1 MQAELGQILLAF
13 LDERLTDAFELMR
26 LHDVNPNTFDG
37 RPLMHVL
44 AMCGKLLGACTVL
57 REEFGADPDLVDEN
71 GYTPLSLALLC
82 SKGEDHADVSSVAQR
97 IAQVIGARLD
107 LPQTLFAVARD
118 GVRHATSVDEFIKN
132 GLNVASTVPMI
143 HLFNKQGVYIQFAQ
157 ELLDRY
163 PERQSP
169 LERNKDGRTLFECKG
184 VKPELLELLRDAMEE
199 PQQRAVTI
207 MMGLHQRLGSDSPLR
222 ILDIEMLRSFIL
234 PLTTTARHTTI
245 ADFRRIK
252 LDALINAEGLTSI
265 DKEMQD
271 EYLNRAGMF
280 VPMRFRRSH
289 FLNINREIFDE
300 ESYNADKAD
309 RDTCMRLEWRGVL
322 FDEPYTPE
330 YEARAR
336 EADGFLSSEWK

>member
-1 MQAELGQILLAF
+1 MQAELGQILIAF

-26 LHDVNPNTFDG
+26 RHDVNPNTFDG
-37 RPLMHVL
+37 RPLMHIL

-57 REEFGADPDLVDEN
+57 REEFGADPDLVDEC

-82 SKGEDHADVSSVAQR
+82 HEGSVAQQL
-97 IAQVIGARLD
+97 AQVIGARLD

-118 GVRHATSVDEFIKN
+118 GVRHATSVDGFIKN
-132 GLNVASTVPMI
+132 GLNVASIVPMI
-143 HLFNKQGVYIQFAQ
+143 HLFNKQGTYIQFAQ

-169 LERNKDGRTLFECKG
+169 LERDNDGRTLFECKD
-184 VKPELLELLRDAMEE
+184 VRPELLELLRDAMEE
-199 PQQRAVTI
+199 PQQRAMTI
-207 MMGLHQRLGSDSPLR
+207 MMGLHPRIGSDSPLR
-222 ILDIEMLRSFIL
+222 LLDIEMLRSFIL
-234 PLTTTARHTTI
+234 PLTTAVRHTTI

-252 LDALINAEGLTSI
+252 LGALLKTEGLTSI
-265 DKEMQD
+265 DEEMQD
-271 EYLNRAGMF
+271 EYLNKGGMF

-289 FLNINREIFDE
+289 FLNINREIYDE
-300 ESYNADKAD
+300 EDYDADKAD

-336 EADGFLSSEWK
+336 KADDFLSSEWK